1 MNDFTKDELQS
12 IWRWADAYSD
22 KEWYRN
28 LAQKIRPMIDNYC
41 EHEEKETVQIPA
53 AKSIFQNRCKK
64 CRRLV

>member
-12 IWRWADAYSD
+12 IWRWADAHSD

-41 EHEEKETVQIPA
+41 DHDYIPPVGSKIAHICGDCGKEI
-53 AKSIFQNRCKK
+53 INE
-64 CRRLV
+64 